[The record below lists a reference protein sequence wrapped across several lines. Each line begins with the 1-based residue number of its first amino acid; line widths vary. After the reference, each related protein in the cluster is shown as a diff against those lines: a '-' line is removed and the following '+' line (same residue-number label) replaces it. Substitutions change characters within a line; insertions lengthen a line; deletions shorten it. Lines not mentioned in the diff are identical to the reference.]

1 MIGARIA
8 SYVNVT
14 SGDESALKTA
24 IAVQGPVA
32 VGIDAAHKSL
42 SFYSHGVYYEPD
54 CKNGPDDLDHAVL
67 AVGYGTL
74 NGEDYWLVKV
84 RDKKSLQCLLT
95 FLFRRCRILGDR
107 KKMDCSLNCSVDWLI
122 GWLCDWT
129 FYRLIDWLIDP
140 FFVWL
145 IDWLIGCVIEYS
157 VDWLI
162 DWLFHWSILRL
173 IDWLIV
179 RLNILL
185 IDWLIDLL
193 YFSVQNSWSTYWGDD
208 GYVLMS
214 RKDNNCG
221 VTTGQSHSLHSLRSQ
236 SKTGIIIRADELNS
250 FSENL
255 FYRRHFR
262 EHCVMTYSFPGVV
275 IRRRDDSVLF
285 RLFLLFRFVCDSNHV
300 FVFFCPFPIAGFL
313 RSSENFPFPFSLADF
328 FSFFLRFQNV
338 DSL

>member
-84 RDKKSLQCLLT
+84 RDQKSSLRLLT
-95 FLFRRCRILGDR
+95 FLFRRCKMFGRAKKDR
-107 KKMDCSLNCSVDWLI
+107 LFPKSFGWLIDCSIDCS
-122 GWLCDWT
+122 
-129 FYRLIDWLIDP
+129 IDP
-140 FFVWL
+140 FFVWS
-145 IDWLIGCVIEYS
+145 IDWLIGCAIEYLI
-157 VDWLI
+157 DRLI
-162 DWLFHWSILRL
+162 DWLFDWSILRL
-173 IDWLIV
+173 IDWLI
-179 RLNILL
+179 
-185 IDWLIDLL
+185 DLL
-193 YFSVQNSWSTYWGDD
+193 YFCLQNSWSTYWGDD

-221 VTTGQSHSLHSLRSQ
+221 VTTGQSHSLHSLRRQ
-236 SKTGIIIRADELNS
+236 SKTGIIIRANKFNT
-250 FSENL
+250 FSKHFL
-255 FYRRHFR
+255 HRRHVR

-275 IRRRDDSVLF
+275 IRRRDDPILF
-285 RLFLLFRFVCDSNHV
+285 RLFLLFRFACDSSL
-300 FVFFCPFPIAGFL
+300 FFLLSLPVIGLL
-313 RSSENFPFPFSLADF
+313 RSSETFPFPFSLCRLF
-328 FSFFLRFQNV
+328 
-338 DSL
+338 